1 MNVQGD
7 IKQTIIVFLILGYS
21 IAHFSSMQG
30 KECKSLAFHCIDSV
44 EIKFY
49 HSLFTNSDFLIT
61 IKKDAATFILD
72 TLSVKGDS
80 VCIIIT
86 QISTE

>member
-1 MNVQGD
+1 MNVQGN

-30 KECKSLAFHCIDSV
+30 KVCKSLAFHCIDSV

-61 IKKDAATFILD
+61 IKNID
-72 TLSVKGDS
+72 TLILYLTPYKS
-80 VCIIIT
+80 IT
-86 QISTE
+86 